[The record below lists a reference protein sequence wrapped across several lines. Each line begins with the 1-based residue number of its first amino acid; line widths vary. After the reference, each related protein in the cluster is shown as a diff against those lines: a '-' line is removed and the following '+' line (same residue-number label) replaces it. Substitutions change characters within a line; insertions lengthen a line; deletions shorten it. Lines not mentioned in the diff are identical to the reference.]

1 MICSHSLFVFA
12 FILSN
17 LITYTLFNIHIHT
30 VWSDDLHVLLYS
42 IYSLKIWTLDGKLV
56 FREEYNE
63 LHRLEWPASPSP
75 PVTAPR
81 LHYKPIHP
89 QNLNDR
95 FFVTAAPPKR
105 GLTASGTASA
115 AGATDGVQGSTAE
128 AAAAARPATATGAT
142 QGPAP
147 AQAGGG
153 RYVPPHMR
161 NATPNSALA
170 ACIPGLAPAPAS
182 APSSAS
188 ASSAS
193 PQHTGRKG
201 GKNKS
206 AAPASAAENVPS
218 GAAAGG
224 ATMHADFQLPSHLR
238 PAGSA
243 TGLSVQ
249 VQLLDNDS
257 QPEQQTEDA
266 SQKKRYNKSKV

>member
-1 MICSHSLFVFA
+1 M
-12 FILSN
+12 
-17 LITYTLFNIHIHT
+17 
-30 VWSDDLHVLLYS
+30 
-42 IYSLKIWTLDGKLV
+42 
-56 FREEYNE
+56 
-63 LHRLEWPASPSP
+63 HRLEWPASPSP
-75 PVTAPR
+75 HVTAPR

-105 GLTASGTASA
+105 GLTASSTAST
-115 AGATDGVQGSTAE
+115 AGATGGAQGSITEAA

-142 QGPAP
+142 PGPAP
-147 AQAGGG
+147 PQTGGG

-182 APSSAS
+182 APSSAV

-193 PQHTGRKG
+193 PQHAGKKG

-206 AAPASAAENVPS
+206 AAAASAAENVPS
-218 GAAAGG
+218 SAAAGS

-249 VQLLDNDS
+249 VQLLDTDS
-257 QPEQQTEDA
+257 QPEQQTEDK